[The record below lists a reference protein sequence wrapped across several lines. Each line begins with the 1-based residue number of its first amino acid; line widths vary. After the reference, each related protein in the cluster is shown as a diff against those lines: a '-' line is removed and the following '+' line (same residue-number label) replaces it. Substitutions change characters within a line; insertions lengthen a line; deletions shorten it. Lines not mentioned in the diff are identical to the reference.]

1 MLGTAIVTESKPKLG
16 DFGFAGDDHVVPFE
30 VGPLDVRGRAVQL
43 GPLLDD
49 LLGRHDYPEPVAR
62 LLAQGCTGLAIFGTT
77 SETQMFSVAQRQ
89 RALEALVTELLPRV
103 RNLVRYLVRG
113 DDHVDDIAQ
122 QALLAILRGLP
133 TFEGSGSFAAW
144 CDRITA
150 RETFAY
156 LRRDRAEAAKRR
168 DAAPEMRLLKGGLAG
183 EGELHDPYTDR
194 RAAVQLLELLPEDQ
208 RSVLALHHIAGLS
221 MQEIADMLR
230 ALSSDMMH
238 LGAVMQYVGGFGKVA
253 KLGTA
258 MYIGASNLRTWA
270 HEIEEAQG

>member
-1 MLGTAIVTESKPKLG
+1 MLMARTIDPGPSTEDALRLTI
-16 DFGFAGDDHVVPFE
+16 DAA
-30 VGPLDVRGRAVQL
+30 VRGDRSAA
-43 GPLLDD
+43 GKLLQE
-49 LLGRHDYPEPVAR
+49 R
-62 LLAQGCTGLAIFGTT
+62 
-77 SETQMFSVAQRQ
+77 
-89 RALEALVTELLPRV
+89 LPRV

-168 DAAPEMRLLKGGLAG
+168 DAAPEMRLLKGGLSG
-183 EGELHDPYTDR
+183 EGETHDPYTDR

-208 RSVLALHHIAGLS
+208 RSVVALHHIAGLS
-221 MQEIADMLR
+221 MQEIADMLDIPHETARSR
-230 ALSSDMMH
+230 AR
-238 LGAVMQYVGGFGKVA
+238 LGMKRLRDALADQDGGERHA
-253 KLGTA
+253 
-258 MYIGASNLRTWA
+258 
-270 HEIEEAQG
+270 